1 MCIQLQ
7 IYLSPPKGAK
17 KSSSCAPARHTCVRG
32 CWRWRRASVNTVAS
46 TPMTCSWRS
55 VTPRP
60 PSARTCWRTL
70 GSPSCHSNRS
80 ETDVLMISLEARYKN
95 IFFVLKWWSLN
106 TVIFRPFFN
115 KEQWKALTSTAL
127 ADEWR
132 FPHPCL
138 SFYLTKF
145 YKAAFA
151 SQSTLIYH
159 WLLINSQTILDHS
172 S

>member
-1 MCIQLQ
+1 MWSYLNTLLFPTNDVCTPFSKKHNNVCRLFIKNKEFQLFLFMCIQLQ

-80 ETDVLMISLEARYKN
+80 ETGVLMISLETRYKN

-106 TVIFRPFFN
+106 T
-115 KEQWKALTSTAL
+115 QL
-127 ADEWR
+127 
-132 FPHPCL
+132 
-138 SFYLTKF
+138 YLDLF
-145 YKAAFA
+145 
-151 SQSTLIYH
+151 LIRSNEK
-159 WLLINSQTILDHS
+159 L
-172 S
+172 